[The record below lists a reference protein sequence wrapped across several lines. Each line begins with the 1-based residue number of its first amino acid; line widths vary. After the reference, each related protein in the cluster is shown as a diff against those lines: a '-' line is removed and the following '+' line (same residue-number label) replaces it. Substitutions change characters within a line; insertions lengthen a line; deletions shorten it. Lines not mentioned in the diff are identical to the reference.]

1 MDILNKN
8 CVSFQ
13 GKVRISKDIFFQALK
28 KQVLSCSYTELC
40 MAGSS
45 ETFFLHAAGM
55 GQVHLS
61 KIEQQ
66 EEREQL
72 DALRWGCF
80 VHGGQIF
87 PLDSPQIPEV

>member
-1 MDILNKN
+1 
-8 CVSFQ
+8 
-13 GKVRISKDIFFQALK
+13 
-28 KQVLSCSYTELC
+28 
-40 MAGSS
+40 
-45 ETFFLHAAGM
+45 M